1 MQFGSAS
8 LKCIAVGE
16 QYIMT
21 KTSLSHVS
29 MDTTAN
35 WEGGVELCGK
45 KNLKSFKSITFP
57 VTVICL
63 SSHHFVPRKMRFVV
77 SPKAFRMVEW

>member
-8 LKCIAVGE
+8 LKCVAVGE

-35 WEGGVELCGK
+35 WEEGGVELCGK
-45 KNLKSFKSITFP
+45 K
-57 VTVICL
+57 
-63 SSHHFVPRKMRFVV
+63 
-77 SPKAFRMVEW
+77 KAKKL